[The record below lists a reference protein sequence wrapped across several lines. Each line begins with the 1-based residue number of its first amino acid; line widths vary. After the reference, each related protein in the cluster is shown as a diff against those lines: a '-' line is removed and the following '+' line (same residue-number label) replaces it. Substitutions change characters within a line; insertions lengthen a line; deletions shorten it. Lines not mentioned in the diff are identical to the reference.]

1 MFDNLS
7 DKLGGIFDK
16 LRGKGSLSE
25 DDVSAAAREIRVA
38 LLEADV
44 ALPVVKEFIEIVKS
58 RAVGADVI
66 KSVSPVQQVVK
77 IVHDAL
83 VEMLGGTDEDQQLNI
98 KAAVPAAFLMVGL
111 QGSGKTT
118 STAKISKFLTD
129 KHNKKMLMA
138 SLDTQRPAA
147 QEQLAVLGEQT
158 GVDTLEIIKGQ
169 SPIEITKRA
178 LEEARLGGYDIVML
192 DTAGRLSIDQ
202 ELMSEVAEIS
212 KISKPAETLLVVDA
226 MTGQDAVNVAKEFDE
241 KVGITGIM
249 MTRID
254 GDARGG
260 AAMSMRGITG
270 KPIKLMGTG
279 EQWDKIEAF
288 HADRIAGRILGMGD
302 VVSLVEKAQESIQQE
317 DAMAMA
323 EKFKKGQFD
332 FNDML
337 QQMKQMSKMGGAGA
351 LMKMLPGLG
360 KMAAQIEEA
369 NLDETV
375 LKKQEAIILSMTK
388 KEREKPALLNASRKK
403 RIAAGSGTSVPEI
416 NKLCKQQQQMATVM
430 KRIKKMG
437 MGGMMKQMKGLMGG
451 KADELE
457 LMAQSMDPDAL
468 GADMAGLNESP
479 LGENPFDNNN
489 NNAMPTGLPGLGGGQ
504 GAMMPGLA
512 GLGGGP
518 NMNAMPGM
526 PTRGG
531 TKKNR
536 KPKNKKG
543 KRK

>member
-1 MFDNLS
+1 MFDSLS

-16 LRGKGSLSE
+16 LRGKGALSE
-25 DDVSAAAREIRVA
+25 EDVNAAAREIRIA

-44 ALPVVKEFIEIVKS
+44 ALPVVKEFIEIVKT

-66 KSVSPVQQVVK
+66 KSVSPGQQVVK
-77 IVHDAL
+77 IVHDAM
-83 VEMLGGTDEDQQLNI
+83 VDMLGGEQAEELNL
-98 KAAVPAAFLMVGL
+98 KATPPAAFLMVGL

-129 KHNKKMLMA
+129 KQNKKVLMA

-147 QEQLAVLGEQT
+147 QDQLKVLGEQT
-158 GVDTLEIIKGQ
+158 GVETLEIIKGQ

-178 LEEARLGGYDIVML
+178 MEEARLGGYDIVML
-192 DTAGRLSIDQ
+192 DTAGRLAIDQ
-202 ELMSEVAEIS
+202 ELMDEVASIS
-212 KISKPAETLLVVDA
+212 KLSNPAETLLVVDA

-260 AAMSMRGITG
+260 AAMSMKAITG

-288 HADRIAGRILGMGD
+288 HADRVAGRILGMGD
-302 VVSLVEKAQESIQQE
+302 VVSLVEKAQETIEQE
-317 DAMAMA
+317 DALAMA

-337 QQMKQMSKMGGAGA
+337 QQMRQMAKMGGASA
-351 LMKMLPGLG
+351 LMGMLPGLG
-360 KMAAQIEEA
+360 KMAKQIEDA
-369 NLDETV
+369 NLDDTI

-388 KEREKPALLNASRKK
+388 AEREKPALMNASRKK
-403 RIAAGSGTSVPEI
+403 RIAAGSGTSVQEI

-430 KRIKKMG
+430 KKIKKMG

-457 LMAQSMDPDAL
+457 LMSQAMDPDAL
-468 GADMAGLNESP
+468 AKDMASEGP
-479 LGENPFDNNN
+479 LGANPFEG
-489 NNAMPTGLPGLGGGQ
+489 MPAQGAGLPGLGTGGSPL
-504 GAMMPGLA
+504 MPGLA
-512 GLGGGP
+512 GLG
-518 NMNAMPGM
+518 APGM
-526 PTRGG
+526 GGLPPRGG

-543 KRK
+543 KRR

>member
-7 DKLGGIFDK
+7 DKLGSIFDK

-25 DDVSAAAREIRVA
+25 DDVNAAAREIRVA

-58 RAVGADVI
+58 RAIGADVI
-66 KSVSPVQQVVK
+66 QSVSPVQQVVK
-77 IVHDAL
+77 IVHDAM
-83 VEMLGGTDEDQQLNI
+83 VEMLGGEDAEELNL
-98 KAAVPAAFLMVGL
+98 KATPPAAFLMVGL

-169 SPIEITKRA
+169 SPIDITKRA
-178 LEEARLGGYDIVML
+178 MEEARLGGYDIVML

-202 ELMSEVAEIS
+202 ELMDEVAEIS

-241 KVGITGIM
+241 KVGVTGIM

-302 VVSLVEKAQESIQQE
+302 VVSLVEKAQESIQEE

-360 KMAAQIEEA
+360 KMAKQIEEA
-369 NLDETV
+369 NFEESI
-375 LKKQEAIILSMTK
+375 LKKQEAIIQSMTK
-388 KEREKPALLNASRKK
+388 AEREKPSLMNASRKK
-403 RIAAGSGTSVPEI
+403 RIAAGSGTTVQEI
-416 NKLCKQQQQMATVM
+416 NKLCKQQQQMQTVM
-430 KRIKKMG
+430 KKIKKMG

-468 GADMAGLNESP
+468 AGDMAGLNSP
-479 LGENPFDNNN
+479 LGENPFEGG
-489 NNAMPTGLPGLGGGQ
+489 NAPAGLPGLGGMG
-504 GAMMPGLA
+504 GGMPGLA
-512 GLGGGP
+512 GMGGAPG
-518 NMNAMPGM
+518 MGMPSM

>member
-1 MFDNLS
+1 MFDSLS

-16 LRGKGSLSE
+16 LRGKGALSE
-25 DDVSAAAREIRVA
+25 EDVNAAAREIRVA

-44 ALPVVKEFIEIVKS
+44 ALPVVKEFIEIVKTRS
-58 RAVGADVI
+58 IGAEVI
-66 KSVSPVQQVVK
+66 KSVSPGQQVVK
-77 IVHDAL
+77 IVHDAM
-83 VEMLGGTDEDQQLNI
+83 VEMLGGEEAETLNL
-98 KAAVPAAFLMVGL
+98 KGTPPAAFLMVGL

-118 STAKISKFLTD
+118 STAKISKFLSD
-129 KHNKKMLMA
+129 RHNKKMLMA

-158 GVDTLEIIKGQ
+158 GIDTLEIVQGQ
-169 SPIEITKRA
+169 SPIDITKRA
-178 LEEARLGGYDIVML
+178 MEEARLGGYDIVML

-202 ELMSEVAEIS
+202 ELMDEVAQIS
-212 KISKPAETLLVVDA
+212 KISNPTETLLVVDA

-241 KVGITGIM
+241 KVGISGIM

-302 VVSLVEKAQESIQQE
+302 VVSLVEKAQETIQEE
-317 DAMAMA
+317 DAAAMA

-337 QQMKQMSKMGGAGA
+337 TQMRQMTKMGGAGA

-360 KMAAQIEEA
+360 KMAKQIEEA
-369 NLDETV
+369 NLDDSI
-375 LKKQEAIILSMTK
+375 LKRHEAIILSMTK
-388 KEREKPALLNASRKK
+388 AEREKPSLMNASRKK
-403 RIAAGSGTSVPEI
+403 RIAAGAGTTVQEI

-430 KRIKKMG
+430 KKIKKMG
-437 MGGMMKQMKGLMGG
+437 MGGMMKQMKGLMGDKG
-451 KADELE
+451 DELE
-457 LMAQSMDPDAL
+457 LMAKSMDPDSL
-468 GADMAGLNESP
+468 GADMAALKEIENGA
-479 LGENPFDNNN
+479 LGANPFEGNG
-489 NNAMPTGLPGLGGGQ
+489 APSALPGLGGG
-504 GAMMPGLA
+504 MPGLA
-512 GLGGGP
+512 GMG
-518 NMNAMPGM
+518 MPGM
-526 PTRGG
+526 PARGG